1 MAANRRS
8 LVAGSVAGA
17 LAWILGYVFTYL
29 LTASDIRD
37 SLGSNVLELFQG
49 DPATMEIVGW
59 VFYNAHFVET
69 VFADIG
75 ILPTESASYI
85 GGDPGFTPW
94 LYVIPIGLLVAAGL
108 AAGRMAGAD
117 EAGEGVIAG
126 VSVVPGYL
134 LLALV
139 GIFVFTLDIAGGT
152 ASPDLVLG
160 VVLAGIVY
168 PALCGGLGGAIA
180 GLAPS

>member
-1 MAANRRS
+1 MDADRQR

-49 DPATMEIVGW
+49 EPATLEFVGW

-75 ILPTESASYI
+75 IFPTESTSYI

-108 AAGRMAGAD
+108 ATARMAGAAD
-117 EAGEGVIAG
+117 IGEGVLAG
-126 VSVVPGYL
+126 VTVVPGYL
-134 LLALV
+134 VLALV
-139 GIFVFTLDIAGGT
+139 GVFVFTLEIGGGT
-152 ASPDLVLG
+152 VSPAPLPAVA
-160 VVLAGIVY
+160 LAGIVY
-168 PALCGGLGGAIA
+168 PALCGGVGGAIA
-180 GLAPS
+180 GLAPA